1 MPVFGAIVLRYIP
14 VMDGEA
20 LGLLG
25 LGYRQIF
32 IAELYCYRHG
42 TIRTT
47 TEIAP
52 DEHQHLCPLCLQPR
66 PSSGVLCTGYT
77 KRPDLQAYEFFTS
90 PVSSWPTD
98 DDQIGAR
105 ARAHA
110 PARQKAMRRARY
122 LRDKARMG
130 VG

>member
-1 MPVFGAIVLRYIP
+1 MVIAGYNRVTIRSVL
-14 VMDGEA
+14 DGEA

-42 TIRTT
+42 TIRTA

-52 DEHQHLCPLCLQPR
+52 DEYRHLCPLCLQPR
-66 PSSGVLCTGYT
+66 PSSGVLCSGYT
-77 KRPDLQAYEFFTS
+77 KRQDLQAYEFFTS

-105 ARAHA
+105 ARAHT
-110 PARQKAMRRARY
+110 PARRKQYWRNRY
-122 LRDKARMG
+122 LKNKAR